1 MPQKQASEKA
11 GVQARRIKANNPR
24 LPFTKIAKIVG
35 VSPNTLYRSRW
46 YKAQFAVP
54 LTEAQRKTR
63 NYRKD
68 VVENFVQDGAGIVTP
83 ESIDNLPIDGRG
95 SLKDFPLPM
104 KPYEAKQ
111 FRSDLA
117 QAISQVTQANEQLLT
132 LLKRLV

>member
-54 LTEAQRKTR
+54 LTEAQRKAR